1 MPRGAPSWA
10 SIFIRF
16 FTYLSLILRSSES
29 LERPSGTTKILVLSL
44 SRFLTQNEKVVKK
57 TFQKPAFCLP
67 KSFKN
72 RVQDGFKTA
81 SKSTTI
87 LYSILMRFGL
97 PKWCHVGPML
107 TPKTARKS
115 LKNRCRERGRKKDGK
130 SEKKRKNPRGPG
142 PLQPS
147 NQAKNYIRAT
157 NQPNKHTNERAG

>member
-1 MPRGAPSWA
+1 MPSWGPTRLPKSTKIEEKTMPRGAPSWA
-10 SIFIRF
+10 SIFNQF
-16 FTYLSLILRSSES
+16 FTYFSLILRSSES
-29 LERPSGTTKILVLSL
+29 LERPSGTTKIVFLSL
-44 SRFLTQNEKVVKK
+44 SRFLTQNKKVVKK

-67 KSFKN
+67 QSFKN

-115 LKNRCRERGRKKDGK
+115 LKNRCRERGRKKDEK
-130 SEKKRKNPRGPG
+130 SEKKPEKSAGVKAPQTK
-142 PLQPS
+142 QPS
-147 NQAKNYIRAT
+147 
-157 NQPNKHTNERAG
+157 